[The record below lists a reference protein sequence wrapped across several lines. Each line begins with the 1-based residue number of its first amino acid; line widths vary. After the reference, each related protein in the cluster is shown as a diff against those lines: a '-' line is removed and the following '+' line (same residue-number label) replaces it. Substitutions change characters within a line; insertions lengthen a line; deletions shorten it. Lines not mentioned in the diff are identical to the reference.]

1 MAIAFTVLDIVFSI
15 AFGLVAMLVNK
26 KIKQSAK
33 MELIV

>member
-15 AFGLVAMLVNK
+15 AFGLVAVLVNK